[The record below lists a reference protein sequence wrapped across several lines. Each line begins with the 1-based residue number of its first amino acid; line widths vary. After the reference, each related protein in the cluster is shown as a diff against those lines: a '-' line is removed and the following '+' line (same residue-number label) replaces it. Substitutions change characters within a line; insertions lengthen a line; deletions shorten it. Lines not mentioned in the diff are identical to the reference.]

1 MNQKNKNTIIFDLDG
16 TLLDTTEGIVESV
29 RYTIGQ
35 MKLPELSDAQLLSF
49 IGPPVQISFVNHYGL
64 SEEEAQRISTIFRT
78 YYKEK
83 ALLKAKPYEG
93 IFELLKQLKD
103 AGKRLAVATYK
114 REDYALMILKH
125 FGFDRYFDVM
135 RGADDKNQL
144 KKVDIVNLCISEMNG
159 LKDNAVLVGD
169 TLHDAIGA
177 QEAGVDFLGVAYGFG
192 FTSREDVDKY
202 PNIGCAETVQEIYSL
217 ISKN

>member
-1 MNQKNKNTIIFDLDG
+1 MNRKNKDIVVFDLDG

-29 RYTIGQ
+29 IYTIEQ
-35 MKLPELSDAQLLSF
+35 VKLPMLSETQLLSF
-49 IGPPVQISFVNHYGL
+49 IGPPVQVSFVNHYGL
-64 SEEEAQRISTIFRT
+64 SSEEAQRVSAFFRT

-177 QEAGVDFLGVAYGFG
+177 QEAGVDFLGVTYGFG
-192 FTSREDVDKY
+192 FTSREDVDEY
-202 PNIGCAETVQEIYSL
+202 PNVGCAKKVNEIFSL
-217 ISKN
+217 IV

>member
-177 QEAGVDFLGVAYGFG
+177 QEAGVDFLGVTYGFG

-202 PNIGCAETVQEIYSL
+202 PNIGCAKKVNEIFSL
-217 ISKN
+217 IV